1 MRDDFIPNRR
11 EYNDGAKLYKGQSY
25 PFCDAMVKKKGQSD
39 ALQSK
44 MLCSKFIVRSFK
56 SRSNLNVS
64 QFWVMDPE
72 SMLLL

>member
-39 ALQSK
+39 AL
-44 MLCSKFIVRSFK
+44 
-56 SRSNLNVS
+56 
-64 QFWVMDPE
+64 
-72 SMLLL
+72 